1 MTYSH
6 QNPQQ
11 KLTVSPSQSQSQT
24 LNPKLNLLNNTVDL
38 TATEQRH
45 PCYQLNS
52 STIYLPTLKCA
63 NTWASDLLAAQGYTT
78 TSTRTAPTVL
88 IITRDPLS
96 RWRSAVVTYMRIHH
110 SDKTTGSALQY
121 TLDMLFESSLILD
134 AHSAPQSQ
142 YVQHIPLDQILAFD
156 IATVSTNLAKYLNIS
171 IDPHL
176 YRNSTQQHPFM
187 RWADQYLTGYLKRY
201 NSELHTIYQCDYEL
215 LKRLHYYT

>member
-1 MTYSH
+1 MTHYPTNLPLKQS
-6 QNPQQ
+6 PQ
-11 KLTVSPSQSQSQT
+11 S
-24 LNPKLNLLNNTVDL
+24 LNLSNIDL
-38 TATEQRH
+38 AATELRH

-52 STIYLPTLKCA
+52 NTVYLPTLKCA
-63 NTWASDLLAAQGYTT
+63 NTWASDLLHSMGYATT
-78 TSTRTAPTVL
+78 TTRTAPTVL
-88 IITRDPLS
+88 IITREPLS
-96 RWRSAVVTYMRIHH
+96 RWRSAVATYMRIHH
-110 SDKTTGSALQY
+110 SDKTTGSELQY

-134 AHSAPQSQ
+134 AHSAPQAQ

-187 RWADQYLTGYLKRY
+187 RWADQYLDHYLKRY
-201 NSELHTIYQCDYEL
+201 SQQRHTAYACDYEL